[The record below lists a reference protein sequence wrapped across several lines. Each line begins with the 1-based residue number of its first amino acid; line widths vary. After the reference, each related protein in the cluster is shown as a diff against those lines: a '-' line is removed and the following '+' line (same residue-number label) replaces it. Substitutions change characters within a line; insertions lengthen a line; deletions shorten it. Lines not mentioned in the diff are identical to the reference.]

1 MAAWMS
7 WTESWRGF
15 AELASF
21 TGQGRA
27 PMADSKNILLG
38 ISGGIA
44 AYKCCELIRR
54 LRDQG
59 HAVQVVLTENAQH
72 FVSATTLQA
81 LSGQPVRSS
90 LWDAAAEAAMGHI
103 ELARW
108 ADVMLIAPASAN
120 TMAKLAHGF
129 ACDLLSTLVLASA
142 APLLLAPAMNQQM
155 WAHPATQANLQTLQA
170 RGVRCIGP
178 NSGAQACGDVGAGR
192 MAEVPELLAELL
204 AVLQGSHPR
213 TQFLAGKRIWIN
225 AGPTREPLDPVR
237 FISNLSSGKMGF
249 ALAQAAAAAGAEV
262 TLVAGPCALPTP
274 LGVHRIDVETAEE
287 MAAAC
292 QDALTQADWFIGAA
306 AVADYRCKQQAPEK
320 IKKQAAQMTIELVRN
335 PDIIAELA
343 AKKRGNTPIMIGF
356 AAETEQLLAHA
367 KDKRAR
373 KGLNFILA
381 NPVGRNLGMETA
393 DNELWLLG
401 EGVELH
407 FPRADKQALAHAVLK
422 KLSELAV

>member
-1 MAAWMS
+1 
-7 WTESWRGF
+7 
-15 AELASF
+15 
-21 TGQGRA
+21 
-27 PMADSKNILLG
+27 MADSKNILLG

-129 ACDLLSTLVLASA
+129 ASDLLSTLVLASA

-204 AVLQGSHPR
+204 AVLQSSHPR